1 MISDRQARKV
11 IELMQSEPTKAIAAA
26 KAGMTEKTAR
36 KWARLGKLPSEI
48 QSPRT
53 WRTREDPFKDVWE
66 RIRPMVEL
74 NPGLEAKTVFEFL
87 QREQPGV
94 FANGQLRSLQR
105 RLKRW
110 RALEGPSRQVFFPQ
124 IYRPGALSESDFTH
138 MESLD
143 ITIGGSR
150 FEHLVY
156 HFVLPYS
163 DWETGTICFSESFE
177 SLSGG
182 LQNALWKL
190 GGVTE
195 EHQTDQL
202 SAAVHQLPRPEEFT
216 ARYSALLRHY
226 GLRGRKTNGASPHE
240 NGDVEQRHFRFK
252 KAVDQ
257 ELMLRGSR
265 AFESREEYAAF
276 LQHLFDRLNA
286 GRTKRLNEELAA
298 LKGLPAVRLD
308 ATKRLRV
315 RVSVASTIR
324 VSHNTYSVNSRLIGE
339 EVDVR
344 LHSEHLEVFYGGQ
357 KVDQMPRLR
366 GKNGHL
372 IQYRHIIDWL
382 VRKPGAF
389 AHYRYQDAL
398 FPTHRFRMAYDQL
411 REHAASERV
420 ATKTYLLIL
429 QMAAQRGET
438 AVDRALERLLACA
451 SLVSPEN
458 VAEELAHEETS
469 DHSVRREAVI
479 VPVDLSVY
487 DGLLALSA
495 DQQEGLSL

>member
-36 KWARLGKLPSEI
+36 KWARLGKLPSEVKT
-48 QSPRT
+48 PRT
-53 WRTREDPFKDVWE
+53 WRTRQDPFEAVWE
-66 RIRPMVEL
+66 RVRPMFEL
-74 NPGLEAKTVFEFL
+74 NPGLEAKTVFAFL
-87 QREQPGV
+87 QREQPGI
-94 FANGQLRSLQR
+94 FDDGQLRTLQR
-105 RLKRW
+105 RVKRW
-110 RALEGPSRQVFFPQ
+110 RALEGPGQQVFFPQ
-124 IYRPGALSESDFTH
+124 TYQPGELSESDFTH

-143 ITIGGSR
+143 ITIVGNR

-163 DWETGTICFSESFE
+163 NWETGTICFSESFE
-177 SLSGG
+177 SLSEG
-182 LQNALWKL
+182 LQNALWEL
-190 GGVTE
+190 GGVPE
-195 EHQTDQL
+195 AHQTDRL
-202 SAAVHQLPRPEEFT
+202 SAAVHKLPSLEAFT

-226 GLRGRKTNGASPHE
+226 GLQGRKTNGASPHE

-257 ELMLRGSR
+257 ELMLRTSRDFPSR
-265 AFESREEYAAF
+265 ASYADF
-276 LQHLFDRLNA
+276 LQHLFHRLNA
-286 GRTKRLNEELAA
+286 GRTKRLNEELAV

-308 ATKRLRV
+308 ATGRLRV

-339 EVDVR
+339 EVDIR

-357 KVDQMPRLR
+357 QVDRMPRLR
-366 GKNGHL
+366 GQNSHL

-389 AHYRYQDAL
+389 EHYRYRDAL

-411 REHAASERV
+411 REHAVSERA
-420 ATKTYLLIL
+420 ATKTYLLVL
-429 QMAAQRGET
+429 QMAAQRGEA
-438 AVDRALERLLACA
+438 AVDRSLERLLTRA
-451 SLVSPEN
+451 SLVSPETI
-458 VAEELAHEETS
+458 AEELAGEDATEHT
-469 DHSVRREAVI
+469 VRREAVI
-479 VPVDLSVY
+479 IPVDLSVY
-487 DGLLALSA
+487 DRLLALPA
-495 DQQEGLSL
+495 EQEGASL